1 MARGFPRRADSQTRC
16 RPADRSF
23 HPGNFFCV
31 ADYRPVPR
39 SIGAEVASRLGP
51 GFDRIG
57 SAFLQAWAK
66 GFWIFQS
73 VWFAGA
79 KNMERRHRSV
89 FPILAAQ
96 LRFMGTVGIGAC
108 WFVRLAYL
116 EGQVALGRQT
126 ASRYRFRDGGSRDFR
141 FRLFRSNRAVGV
153 GQSQAHGMGLLSYSA
168 FPVERHYWALGV
180 SGTGRNMSAALRF
193 RIYHAARRVVCRTP
207 GLWID

>member
-1 MARGFPRRADSQTRC
+1 MGIQVGPRI
-16 RPADRSF
+16 RP
-23 HPGNFFCV
+23 N
-31 ADYRPVPR
+31 
-39 SIGAEVASRLGP
+39 
-51 GFDRIG
+51 G

-73 VWFAGA
+73 VWLAGA

-89 FPILAAQ
+89 FPILVAQ
-96 LRFMGTVGIGAC
+96 LRLMGAVGTGAC
-108 WFVRLAYL
+108 WFVPLAYV
-116 EGQVALGRQT
+116 ERQVALGRQT

-168 FPVERHYWALGV
+168 FPVERHHWTLGFPGT
-180 SGTGRNMSAALRF
+180 SGNVSAAFRF
-193 RIYHAARRVVCRTP
+193 RICHAAWRPVCRTP